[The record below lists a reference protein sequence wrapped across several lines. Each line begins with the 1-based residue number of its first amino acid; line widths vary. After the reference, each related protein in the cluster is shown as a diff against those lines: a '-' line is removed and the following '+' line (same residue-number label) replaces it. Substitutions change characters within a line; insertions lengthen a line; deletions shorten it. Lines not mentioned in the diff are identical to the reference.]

1 MKSRNLLFVS
11 LLSLSILLA
20 WCSNQTQTT
29 NTEDSVNTGA
39 VSQNTAT
46 TEKLIDSNEDGSV
59 KVFQLTSSSVAY
71 DGEHGIGRR
80 WHHTDYLTTTLSVN
94 TDGVVTAI
102 SNQHEASSPKSRSY
116 QSRFDAAIESQIVG
130 KKLSDV
136 SLWIIWWASTTSEAF
151 DEALKQIKTQFNQ
164 S

>member
-29 NTEDSVNTGA
+29 NTEDSVNTST
-39 VSQNTAT
+39 VSQNTAP
-46 TEKLIDSNEDGSV
+46 TENLIDSNEDGSV

-94 TDGVVTAI
+94 IDGVVTAI

-151 DEALKQIKTQFNQ
+151 EEALKQIKTQFNQ

>member
-1 MKSRNLLFVS
+1 MKSKNLLFVS
-11 LLSLSILLA
+11 LLSLSVLLA

-29 NTEDSVNTGA
+29 SAGNNTNVTTT
-39 VSQNTAT
+39 SQQITTAK
-46 TEKLIDSNEDGSV
+46 KLIESNEDGSV

-71 DGEHGIGRR
+71 DGEHGIWRR

-94 TDGVVTAI
+94 ADGVITAV

-116 QSRFDAAIESQIVG
+116 QSRFDTAIEWQIVW
-130 KKLSDV
+130 KKISDV
-136 SLWIIWWASTTSEAF
+136 SVGIIWWASTTSEAF
-151 DEALKQIKTQFNQ
+151 NVALDQVRNQFTQ